1 MTRHPAT
8 RRPAAKPPAIERPAT
23 DRRKLPETQ
32 TAALAALSISE
43 SLILT
48 LVETGVL
55 EAQAARRC
63 LLDAAAG
70 FDTGAAPRETRGQTA
85 ALIDSLLQQIDAVS
99 PAETPGEDHDGDVL
113 PHR

>member
-1 MTRHPAT
+1 MP
-8 RRPAAKPPAIERPAT
+8 KPPATKLPAT
-23 DRRKLPETQ
+23 KPPATGRRKLPETQ

-48 LVETGVL
+48 LVETGAL

-99 PAETPGEDHDGDVL
+99 PAETSRDESESDVL
-113 PHR
+113 LRG

>member
-1 MTRHPAT
+1 MSKYPAT
-8 RRPAAKPPAIERPAT
+8 KSPAIERPAT

-48 LVETGVL
+48 LVETGAL

-70 FDTGAAPRETRGQTA
+70 FDTGAAPREIRGQTA

-99 PAETPGEDHDGDVL
+99 PTEVSGEDQDGDVL
-113 PHR
+113 LPR